1 MPFSHPALPTG
12 VDAIRV
18 LKVEPGDFLSPLVGI
33 LTPAAFSDRP
43 KYVALS
49 YTWGS
54 SYPDNS
60 KLPISLN
67 DSRSSVQSPG
77 TSPDRLRS
85 RVSAAPKE
93 RRSSSTDQPM
103 TEYLPRPGASPP
115 PTTTSTPDGLML
127 NGQPFRI
134 GHNLHLALLHLRSP
148 THPITVWVD
157 SICINQAD
165 RKERNHQ
172 VSLMAFIYTRATKV
186 VAWLGT
192 KNYPPM
198 TGLLRSMS
206 LEWKAGQTQ
215 HFGAFLVGESKMRCS
230 PKPDQ
235 GTFARILDS
244 TYWKR
249 LWIVQE
255 ICLPRLL
262 VLMYGSDIWTYEEFR
277 KWEYLPAVHPETR
290 LTQPILSC
298 SEAASRLLE
307 TRDKRHTDMMRLE
320 SLIER
325 FAKSECSELRDRVY
339 GLLGC
344 ANDIRPFAG
353 RDDRAD
359 SLKTHIDSL
368 SSGLKSLSRPQRGM
382 GSLRV
387 DYFCP
392 FYDIWTSVVGF
403 VYFQAKEFER
413 NVSIQEAAKVQEL
426 TTGKQGVVPLLE
438 ERQISIVRT
447 AGIVQDALGQKVEEE
462 FANHKET
469 SVSRGNYEG

>member
-1 MPFSHPALPTG
+1 
-12 VDAIRV
+12 
-18 LKVEPGDFLSPLVGI
+18 
-33 LTPAAFSDRP
+33 
-43 KYVALS
+43 
-49 YTWGS
+49 
-54 SYPDNS
+54 
-60 KLPISLN
+60 
-67 DSRSSVQSPG
+67 
-77 TSPDRLRS
+77 
-85 RVSAAPKE
+85 
-93 RRSSSTDQPM
+93 
-103 TEYLPRPGASPP
+103 
-115 PTTTSTPDGLML
+115 
-127 NGQPFRI
+127 
-134 GHNLHLALLHLRSP
+134 
-148 THPITVWVD
+148 
-157 SICINQAD
+157 
-165 RKERNHQ
+165 
-172 VSLMAFIYTRATKV
+172 MAFIYTRATKV

-277 KWEYLPAVHPETR
+277 KWEYLPAVRPETR

-307 TRDKRHTDMMRLE
+307 TRDKRHTDIMRLE

-368 SSGLKSLSRPQRGM
+368 SSGLKSLSRPRRGM

-426 TTGKQGVVPLLE
+426 TTGRQGVVSLLE

>member
-1 MPFSHPALPTG
+1 
-12 VDAIRV
+12 
-18 LKVEPGDFLSPLVGI
+18 
-33 LTPAAFSDRP
+33 
-43 KYVALS
+43 
-49 YTWGS
+49 
-54 SYPDNS
+54 
-60 KLPISLN
+60 
-67 DSRSSVQSPG
+67 
-77 TSPDRLRS
+77 
-85 RVSAAPKE
+85 
-93 RRSSSTDQPM
+93 
-103 TEYLPRPGASPP
+103 
-115 PTTTSTPDGLML
+115 
-127 NGQPFRI
+127 
-134 GHNLHLALLHLRSP
+134 
-148 THPITVWVD
+148 
-157 SICINQAD
+157 
-165 RKERNHQ
+165 
-172 VSLMAFIYTRATKV
+172 MAFIYTRATAV

-368 SSGLKSLSRPQRGM
+368 SSGLKSLSRPRRGI

-426 TTGKQGVVPLLE
+426 ATGKQGVVPLLE